1 MDFSQRWLL
10 MLAIA
15 TGVFAISLL
24 LLRINIR
31 TLAILLGIG
40 IPLVTLWLYM
50 DAKYF
55 SLKGRNNSSK
65 EVCVCPICKHSSAE
79 VCLQE
84 KCSCCQITTQDEE
97 VVGHSSSPLQ

>member
-10 MLAIA
+10 MM
-15 TGVFAISLL
+15 AISLL

-40 IPLVTLWLYM
+40 LPLVTLWLYM

-55 SLKGRNNSSK
+55 SVKARNTSSK
-65 EVCVCPICKHSSAE
+65 EVCVCPICKHSAAE

-84 KCSCCQITTQDEE
+84 RCSCCLITQDEK